1 MDNEAN
7 TVNEQQVLDT
17 LESASDYERGLECLE
32 AVSTISRYID
42 DLNNPIAR
50 KFEALLVSFNRQLR
64 LEETRSLKETI
75 LADYF
80 QRL

>member
-1 MDNEAN
+1 
-7 TVNEQQVLDT
+7 
-17 LESASDYERGLECLE
+17 LE